1 MWLYFYIA
9 YTLAFFV
16 FLSLL
21 QFAVIWPQA
30 TLLSLVWTE
39 VSVSS
44 LLVNQAVW
52 NLPQCCTR
60 GTLRPPA
67 SATDLGVARSTP
79 E

>member
-21 QFAVIWPQA
+21 QFAVTWPQA

-44 LLVNQAVW
+44 LIVNPSCLEPTPVLHQRD
-52 NLPQCCTR
+52 LETSSFGHR
-60 GTLRPPA
+60 LR
-67 SATDLGVARSTP
+67 SR
-79 E
+79 